1 MDQQFGTP
9 GDSGQQHDGTT
20 FGQSGDD
27 KSQSTPPVEI
37 TEADLSALRTRDD
50 AAQVHIPKIES
61 ENAELRDTVTQ
72 LQADLAK
79 ASKFDDVME
88 RISTQP
94 GSVEAPK
101 VDTDQLADVVGQRLD
116 AKAAAEKQ
124 DSNWAEVLG
133 KLTDKYGEFAL
144 VDREITQRASELG
157 MTPVDAT
164 NLARQSP
171 EAFYGLFLPQT
182 TPSTPGASSA
192 SASQGQTG
200 TGTNSGDVRDA
211 AYYAQMRRENPN
223 LYWKVATQAQYRRDV
238 HGAE

>member
-1 MDQQFGTP
+1 MDQQFGASD
-9 GDSGQQHDGTT
+9 DSAQQHDGTT
-20 FGQSGDD
+20 FGQSSDD
-27 KSQSTPPVEI
+27 SSQGAPGVDI
-37 TEADLSALRTRDD
+37 TDADLTALRTRDD

-88 RISTQP
+88 RISNQP
-94 GSVEAPK
+94 GSEKPQE
-101 VDTDQLADVVGQRLD
+101 VDTDSLADAVGQRLD
-116 AKAAAEKQ
+116 ARATVEKQ

-144 VDREITQRASELG
+144 VDREITTRASELG
-157 MTPVDAT
+157 MTPADAT

-171 EAFYGLFLPQT
+171 EAFYGLFLSQT
-182 TPSTPGASSA
+182 QPSTPGASSA

-200 TGTNSGDVRDA
+200 TGTNSGDVLDA
-211 AYYAQMRRENPN
+211 AYYAKMRRENPN
-223 LYWKVATQAQYRRDV
+223 LYWKVETQAAYRRDV